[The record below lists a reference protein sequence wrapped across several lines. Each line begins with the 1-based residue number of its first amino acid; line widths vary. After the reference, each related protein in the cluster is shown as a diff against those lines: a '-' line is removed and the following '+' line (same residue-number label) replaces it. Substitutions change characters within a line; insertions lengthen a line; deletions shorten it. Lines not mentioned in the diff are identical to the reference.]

1 MAPFRCCRDGTAVG
15 RDTRALSVAVAVT
28 AGAYDSNLDV
38 KGITMRAL
46 FLQHDHVSPPG
57 PVADAFARRGF
68 DIVETLVVP
77 EESFLTP
84 NVTFDHPDA
93 SQFDVLVPMGA
104 PWGAWDDASIGNWLK
119 PELAWL
125 AAAHAADIPIFGICF
140 GGQSLAR
147 ALGGSVAPGPKAE
160 IGWHVVHSDDTTFVP
175 HGPWFQWHYDRW
187 TLPTGAHEI
196 ARSAVASQ
204 AYVIGRSMG
213 VQFHPEVTSHTL
225 KLWCDT
231 DGTPALIQD
240 GQDPATLLAMTRAFD
255 EGAVARADA
264 LVEAFLTRVAHI
276 G

>member
-1 MAPFRCCRDGTAVG
+1 
-15 RDTRALSVAVAVT
+15 
-28 AGAYDSNLDV
+28 
-38 KGITMRAL
+38 MRAL

-68 DIVETLVVP
+68 EIVEAVVVP
-77 EESFLTP
+77 ESSYLTP
-84 NVTFDHPDA
+84 NVEFEHPDA

-104 PWGAWDDASIGNWLK
+104 PWGAWDDETIGAWLQ
-119 PELAWL
+119 PELRWL

-160 IGWHVVHSDDTTFVP
+160 IGWHVVHSDDTSLVS

-187 TLPTGAHEI
+187 TLPEGATEI
-196 ARSAVASQ
+196 ARSSVASQ

-213 VQFHPEVTSHTL
+213 VQFHPEVTSQSL
-225 KLWCDT
+225 QLWCDT
-231 DGTPALIQD
+231 DGIPALLQD
-240 GQDPATLLAMTRAFD
+240 GQDPQALLAMTRAFD
-255 EGAVARADA
+255 TEAILRADW
-264 LVEAFLTRVAHI
+264 LVESFLTRVARI